1 MQGLNS
7 RYGAASVAESLDL
20 CTSLVA
26 LADTVAKFEHDGAS
40 HHCGRTY
47 AKSCTQALHVL
58 GGAYTGRPQS
68 LQGQTIKITMQQQR
82 QQ

>member
-7 RYGAASVAESLDL
+7 RYGAASVAEFLDL

-26 LADTVAKFEHDGAS
+26 LADILAKFEHDGAS
-40 HHCGRTY
+40 YDCGRTF

-58 GGAYTGRPQS
+58 EGE
-68 LQGQTIKITMQQQR
+68 
-82 QQ
+82 

>member
-26 LADTVAKFEHDGAS
+26 LADTVATVEHDGAS
-40 HHCGRTY
+40 HDGGRTF

-58 GGAYTGRPQS
+58 EGA
-68 LQGQTIKITMQQQR
+68 
-82 QQ
+82 